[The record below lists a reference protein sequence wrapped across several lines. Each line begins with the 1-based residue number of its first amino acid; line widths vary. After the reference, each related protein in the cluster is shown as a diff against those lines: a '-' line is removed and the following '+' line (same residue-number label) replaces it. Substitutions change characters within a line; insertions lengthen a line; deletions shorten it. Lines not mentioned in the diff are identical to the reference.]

1 MLGSPLY
8 FCGRF
13 GVYFPLYEFPV
24 AMIVSPVSAIYEIPS
39 KYTHMAEFSSSK
51 TYGEIRAI
59 DGILRRK
66 STAFEDKLF
75 NDGRGGFINK
85 ADTKRAAGYYKYPY
99 DLLTDPSHQSIM
111 CIEIWDNNPQYL
123 ATKREAFAKF
133 GESLLNQMRTAQT
146 AAEADASAE
155 QKTDIVGMVTT
166 AAGAVLSGAG
176 VIFDTAKQVFADGN
190 LKGQGLGRDS
200 YTEEQTG
207 VAGGTSPI
215 LSRIYL
221 YMPTGLEVGYAME
234 YEDASMAG
242 LDAFKL
248 VKAVGQGDAAAARDI
263 GKKIGMANLKVLDSL
278 GELVG
283 AEAGTFAKAASAQ
296 QRQVVNPMSLHLF
309 KEVKRR
315 EFNFS
320 YTFLPRNREE
330 VETCHEIIGL
340 LKFFSHPK
348 RSEGT
353 GRFLD
358 YPAEFQIKFL
368 TADGRENGYLPYIHK
383 CALKGVKVKYG
394 EETTFT
400 TFQNDGRGSAPT
412 KITMELSF
420 SELEILTRDRF
431 GWELGN
437 IPSP

>member
-1 MLGSPLY
+1 
-8 FCGRF
+8 
-13 GVYFPLYEFPV
+13 
-24 AMIVSPVSAIYEIPS
+24 
-39 KYTHMAEFSSSK
+39 MAEFSSIK

-66 STAFEDKLF
+66 STAFEDKVF
-75 NDGRGGFINK
+75 NDGWGNVNRSQ
-85 ADTKRAAGYYKYPY
+85 ASRPAGYYKYPY

-123 ATKREAFAKF
+123 ATKREAFARF
-133 GESLLNQMRTAQT
+133 GESLIDKMRTAQN
-146 AAEADASAE
+146 AAEQDASAD
-155 QKTDIVGMVTT
+155 QKTDVVGMVANTLS
-166 AAGAVLSGAG
+166 AVVSGGG
-176 VIFDTAKQVFADGN
+176 VILDTAKQVFADGN

-207 VAGGTSPI
+207 LAGGTAPI
-215 LSRIYL
+215 LQRIYL
-221 YMPTGLEVGYAME
+221 YMPTGLEVGYAMD

-242 LDAFKL
+242 LDALKL
-248 VKAVGQGDAAAARDI
+248 PKAIGQTDDPAAARDI

-283 AEAGTFAKAASAQ
+283 AEAGTFAKFASAQ
-296 QRQVVNPMSLHLF
+296 QRQVVNPMQLHLF

-315 EFNFS
+315 EFNFA

-348 RSEGT
+348 RSEGS

-358 YPAEFQIKFL
+358 YPAEFQIRFL
-368 TADGRENGYLPYIHK
+368 TADGRENAYLPRILK

-400 TFQNDGRGSAPT
+400 TFQNDGYGSAPT